1 MNQKHQQVWKN
12 CLAIIEKNVN
22 PQSYKTW
29 FKPIKPVKLDGSAL
43 TIQVPNK
50 FFYEFL
56 EERYVPVLKKA
67 IRDELGPKGR
77 LEYQI
82 FAGETRSPA
91 SMNGHSGQQRSPMK
105 NPSSEITNPFVI
117 PGIKKPPLD
126 PQLNKKYTFEHFIEG
141 DCNLLARNAG
151 IAIADKPGGTAFN
164 PLYVYGDV
172 ALGKTHL
179 AQAIGNRALEI
190 NPQTR
195 VLYVSTGKFTNQIIQ
210 AIKKDAVN
218 DFMNFYFSI
227 DLLIVDDIHFLAGRK
242 KTQEIFFNIFNQLQ
256 QSGRQI
262 VLTSDRPP
270 KELKDL
276 QERLISRF
284 KWGLTADLTP
294 PDFETRMAILQS
306 KLDREELEL
315 PESVLEFLCYN
326 IKSNIREL
334 EGALIMLNA
343 QASLN
348 RREVDLQLAKEVVQK
363 MIREVNSE
371 ITIENIQA
379 IVAEEYS
386 IKVQELVSKTR
397 KQPIATARQVAMYI
411 AKLLTKN
418 TMKSIGNN
426 FGNRD
431 HTTVIYSCKAIRNMM
446 DIDESFR
453 KDMQELEKKV
463 RMSLHG

>member
-1 MNQKHQQVWKN
+1 MT
-12 CLAIIEKNVN
+12 IIEKNVN

-29 FKPIKPVKLDGSAL
+29 FKPIKAVKLDGTAL

-82 FAGETRSPA
+82 FAGEKRQTTA
-91 SMNGHSGQQRSPMK
+91 ASGQSHQGRSQMR
-105 NPSSEITNPFVI
+105 NPSKEIRNPFVI
-117 PGIKKPPLD
+117 PGIKKAPLD
-126 PQLNKKYTFEHFIEG
+126 PQLNEKYTFKYFIEG
-141 DCNLLARNAG
+141 DCNSLARNAG

-179 AQAIGNRALEI
+179 AQAIGNKALKV
-190 NPQTR
+190 NPDTR

-218 DFMNFYFSI
+218 DFMNFYYSI

-276 QERLISRF
+276 EERLISRF

-294 PDFETRMAILQS
+294 PDFETRMAILEA
-306 KLDREELEL
+306 KLERDGLEL
-315 PESVLEFLCYN
+315 SEDVLEFLCYN
-326 IKSNIREL
+326 IKSNVREL

-348 RREVDLQLAKEVVQK
+348 KRAVDLDLAKEVVQK

-379 IVAEEYS
+379 IVAEEYN
-386 IKVQELVSKTR
+386 IKVAELVSKTR

-411 AKLLTKN
+411 SKLLTKN
-418 TMKSIGNN
+418 TMKSIGQN
-426 FGNRD
+426 FGKRD
-431 HTTVIYSCKAIRNMM
+431 HTTVIYSCKAVRNMM
-446 DIDESFR
+446 DIDEGFK

>member
-1 MNQKHQQVWKN
+1 MNNKHQKVWDN

-82 FAGETRSPA
+82 FA
-91 SMNGHSGQQRSPMK
+91 HSGGDKPTKGNELGSNGQLRK
-105 NPSSEITNPFVI
+105 NPSEKITNPFVI
-117 PGIKKPPLD
+117 PGIKKAPLN

-141 DCNLLARNAG
+141 DCNSLARNAG
-151 IAIADKPGGTAFN
+151 LAISEKPGGTAFN

-179 AQAIGNRALEI
+179 AQAIGNKAIELD
-190 NPQTR
+190 PSTR
-195 VLYVSTGKFTNQIIQ
+195 VLYVSTGEFTNQIIQ

-306 KLDREELEL
+306 KLDCDGLEL
-315 PESVLEFLCYN
+315 PDAVLEFICYN
-326 IKSNIREL
+326 VKSNIREL

-343 QASLN
+343 QSSLN
-348 RREVDLQLAKEVVQK
+348 KRKVDLDLAKEVVQK
-363 MIREVNSE
+363 MIQKISRE

-379 IVAEEYS
+379 LVSDHFDVKVEE
-386 IKVQELVSKTR
+386 VQSKTR
-397 KQPIATARQVAMYI
+397 KQPIATARQVAMYMS
-411 AKLLTKN
+411 KLLTK
-418 TMKSIGNN
+418 KPLKAIGES
-426 FGNRD
+426 FGGRD
-431 HTTVIYSCKAIRNMM
+431 HTTVIYSCKAIRNTM
-446 DIDESFR
+446 DIDEAFR
-453 KDMQELEKKV
+453 IEMQDLEKKV

>member
-1 MNQKHQQVWKN
+1 MNQKHQQVWSN

-29 FKPIKPVKLDGSAL
+29 FKPIKPVKLDGTAL

-82 FAGETRSPA
+82 FAGEKRTRAAVGNTSG
-91 SMNGHSGQQRSPMK
+91 NGRSPMN

-126 PQLNKKYTFEHFIEG
+126 PQLNEKYTFEYFIEG
-141 DCNLLARNAG
+141 DCNSLARNAG

-179 AQAIGNRALEI
+179 AQAIGNKALEV
-190 NPQTR
+190 NPDIR

-210 AIKKDAVN
+210 AIKKDSVN

-276 QERLISRF
+276 EERLISRF

-294 PDFETRMAILQS
+294 PDFETRMAILQA
-306 KLDREELEL
+306 KLDRDGLEL
-315 PESVLEFLCYN
+315 SEGVLEFLCYN

-348 RREVDLQLAKEVVQK
+348 KRKVDLQLAKEVVQK
-363 MIREVNSE
+363 MIREVNHE
-371 ITIENIQA
+371 ITVENIQA
-379 IVAEEYS
+379 IVAEEYD

-411 AKLLTKN
+411 SKLLTKN
-418 TMKSIGNN
+418 TMKSIGQN

-446 DIDESFR
+446 DIDEGFR

>member
-1 MNQKHQQVWKN
+1 MDHKHQQVWSN
-12 CLAIIEKNVN
+12 CLAVIEKNVN
-22 PQSYKTW
+22 PQSFKTW
-29 FKPIKPVKLDGSAL
+29 FKPIKPVKLDGAAL

-82 FAGETRSPA
+82 FAIESSTPMRGDPHA
-91 SMNGHSGQQRSPMK
+91 QNGRIPSR
-105 NPSSEITNPFVI
+105 NPSKEIRNPFVI
-117 PGIKKPPLD
+117 PGIKKPALD
-126 PQLNKKYTFEHFIEG
+126 PQLNEKYTFEHFIEG
-141 DCNLLARNAG
+141 DCNALARNAG
-151 IAIADKPGGTAFN
+151 LAIAEKPGGTAFN

-179 AQAIGNRALEI
+179 GQAIGNKALEL
-190 NPQTR
+190 NPKTR

-210 AIKKDAVN
+210 AIQKDGMN

-256 QSGRQI
+256 QNSRQI

-276 QERLISRF
+276 EERLISRF

-294 PDFETRMAILQS
+294 PDFETRMAILQA
-306 KLDREELEL
+306 KLDRDGLTL
-315 PESVLEFLCYN
+315 PDAVLEFLCYN

-348 RREVDLQLAKEVVQK
+348 RREIDIPLAKEVVQK

-379 IVAEEYS
+379 IVADEYD
-386 IKVQELVSKTR
+386 IKVQDLTSKTR

-411 AKLLTKN
+411 SKLMTKN
-418 TMKSIGNN
+418 TMKSIGQS
-426 FGNRD
+426 FGKRD

-446 DIDESFR
+446 DIDEGFR
-453 KDMQELEKKV
+453 KTMQELEKKV

>member
-1 MNQKHQQVWKN
+1 MNQKHLQVWSN
-12 CLAIIEKNVN
+12 CLTIIEKNVN

-29 FKPIKPVKLDGSAL
+29 FKPIKPVRLDGDAL

-82 FAGETRSPA
+82 FAGEKRPA
-91 SMNGHSGQQRSPMK
+91 AATKQGNHSGRSPMR

-117 PGIKKPPLD
+117 PGIKKPPLA
-126 PQLNKKYTFEHFIEG
+126 PQLNEKYTFEHFIEG
-141 DCNLLARNAG
+141 DCNSLARNAG
-151 IAIADKPGGTAFN
+151 LAIADKPGGTAFN

-179 AQAIGNRALEI
+179 AQAIGNKALEV
-190 NPQTR
+190 NPDTR

-276 QERLISRF
+276 EERLISRF

-294 PDFETRMAILQS
+294 PDFETRMAILQA
-306 KLDREELEL
+306 KLDRDGLDL
-315 PESVLEFLCYN
+315 SDGVLEFLCYN

-348 RREVDLQLAKEVVQK
+348 KREVDLDLAKEVVQK
-363 MIREVNSE
+363 MIREVNHE

-379 IVAEEYS
+379 IVAEEYD
-386 IKVQELVSKTR
+386 IKVAELVSKTR

-411 AKLLTKN
+411 SKLLTKN
-418 TMKSIGNN
+418 TMKSIGQN

-446 DIDESFR
+446 DIDEGFK